1 MMKNQLRIGQTFTG
15 MYPVHGT
22 MNILRNVTGEIIE
35 KGRGPNGPFIVV
47 QEDEGKIRSLST
59 KKIVRM

>member
-1 MMKNQLRIGQTFTG
+1 MIGQLRIGQNFSG

-22 MNILRNVTGEIIE
+22 MNILRNVNGEIID